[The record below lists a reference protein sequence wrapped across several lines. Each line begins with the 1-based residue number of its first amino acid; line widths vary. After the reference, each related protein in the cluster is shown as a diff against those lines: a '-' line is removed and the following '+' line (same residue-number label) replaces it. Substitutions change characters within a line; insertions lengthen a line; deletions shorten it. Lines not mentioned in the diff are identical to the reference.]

1 MDMILEWDEF
11 EIYSNKGE
19 IEKYIESIFHGGIE
33 DKDQIYTMCIEKFGN
48 ENTGIINELFND
60 DED

>member
-1 MDMILEWDEF
+1 MNIILEWDEF

-19 IEKYIESIFHGGIE
+19 IEKYIESIFHEGIE
-33 DKDQIYTMCIEKFGN
+33 DKDQIYTMCLEKFGN
-48 ENTGIINELFND
+48 DTSIINELFND

>member
-1 MDMILEWDEF
+1 MDIILEWDEF

-19 IEKYIESIFHGGIE
+19 IEKYIESIFQEGIE
-33 DKDQIYTMCIEKFGN
+33 DKDQIYTMCIENFGN
-48 ENTGIINELFND
+48 GYTSIINELFND